1 LKQKRAERRISAI
14 LAADVVGYSRL
25 MGTDDEGT
33 LSQLKG
39 HHNTLV
45 EPKIREYRG
54 HIVRTTGDGLLV
66 LFASVVE
73 ALRCAIEIQRGMI
86 KRNARVPAEKRIA
99 FRMGINVGDIIIDG
113 VSVHGDGVNVAARLE
128 ALADIGGICVSR
140 RVQEDAHGT
149 IDVTFEDTGEQQLKN
164 IARLVHVF
172 RVRLEGAAEAAAA
185 AVPALPNKPSIA
197 VLPFTNM
204 SDDPNQDYF
213 ADGIAE
219 DITTALSRVHAL
231 FVIARNSSF
240 TYKGRAVD
248 ITRVGRELGVRYV
261 LEGSV
266 RKAGTQVRVSGQLI
280 DASTGAHL
288 WADRMD
294 GALDD
299 IFALQDRITT
309 SVVGAIL
316 TKLEQAE
323 IKRAQR
329 KPTGSLDAY
338 DFYLRAMANVHHW
351 TKEGISEALR
361 LFYQAIKLDPEYGS
375 AYGMAAW
382 CYLRRRSDG
391 WMTDR
396 VQESAEAA
404 RLARL
409 AAKFGKDDA
418 VALSRAGFALAFV
431 VDDVDAGADL
441 VERAVLLNPN
451 LAEAWYFS
459 SRVRVLL
466 DEPEVAIEHAAR
478 AMRLSPLDPLTFL
491 MQYSTALAHFHAGR
505 YEEAGSWAEKARRA
519 NANFLPAL
527 RVAAASFALAGKLAK
542 AAELTTHLRE
552 ADPSLTISGLAELN
566 PFRRPNDFA
575 EWVEGL
581 REAGLPN

>member
-1 LKQKRAERRISAI
+1 LKGKRAERRISAI

-25 MGTDDEGT
+25 IGADDEGT
-33 LSQLKG
+33 FAQLKA
-39 HHNTLV
+39 HHSALV
-45 EPKIREYRG
+45 EPKIKEHRG
-54 HIVRTTGDGLLV
+54 HVVRTTGDGLLV

-73 ALRCAIEIQRGMI
+73 ALRCAIEIQRGMA
-86 KRNARVPAEKRIA
+86 KRNARFPPEKRIS
-99 FRMGINVGDIIIDG
+99 FRMGINVGDVIIDG

-128 ALADIGGICVSR
+128 ALAEIGGICVSS

-149 IDVTFEDTGEQQLKN
+149 INVTFEDTGEQQLKN
-164 IARLVHVF
+164 IARLVHVY
-172 RVRLEGAAEAAAA
+172 RVRLEGTAVAA
-185 AVPALPNKPSIA
+185 PTLPNKPSIA

-204 SDDPNQDYF
+204 SDDPDQDYF
-213 ADGIAE
+213 ADGIVE
-219 DITTALSRVHAL
+219 DITTALSRVRAL

-248 ITRVGRELGVRYV
+248 VTRVGRELGVRYV

-266 RKAGTQVRVSGQLI
+266 RKAGAQVRVSGQLI
-280 DASTGAHL
+280 DASTGTHL

-299 IFALQDRITT
+299 VFALQDRITT
-309 SVVGAIL
+309 NVVGAIL

-338 DFYLRAMANVHHW
+338 DFYLRGMANVHQW
-351 TKEGISEALR
+351 TREGLSEALR
-361 LFYQAIKLDPEYGS
+361 LFYEAIKLDPEYSS

-396 VQESAEAA
+396 VQETAEAA
-404 RLARL
+404 RLARR
-409 AAKFGKDDA
+409 AAQFGTDDA
-418 VALSRAGFALAFV
+418 IALSRAGFTLAFV
-431 VDDVDAGADL
+431 IDDVDTGADL
-441 VERAVLLNPN
+441 VDRAVLLNPN
-451 LAEAWYFS
+451 LAAAWYFS

-505 YEEAGSWAEKARRA
+505 YEEAGSWAERARRA
-519 NANFLPAL
+519 NANFFPAI

-542 AAELTTHLRE
+542 ARELTTHLRE
-552 ADPSLTISGLAELN
+552 ADPSMTVSGLNELN
-566 PFRRPNDFA
+566 PFRRPSDFA
-575 EWVEGL
+575 KWVDGL

>member
-1 LKQKRAERRISAI
+1 LKGKRAERRISAI

-25 MGTDDEGT
+25 MGADDEGT
-33 LSQLKG
+33 LAQLKA
-39 HHNTLV
+39 HHNALV
-45 EPKIREYRG
+45 EPKIREHRG
-54 HIVRTTGDGLLV
+54 HVVRTTGDGLLV

-73 ALRCAIEIQRGMI
+73 ALRCAIEIQRGMS
-86 KRNARVPAEKRIA
+86 KRNARVAPEKRIA
-99 FRMGINVGDIIIDG
+99 FRMGINVGDVIIDG

-149 IDVTFEDTGEQQLKN
+149 IDVSFEDTGEQQLKN
-164 IARLVHVF
+164 IARLVHTY
-172 RVRLEGAAEAAAA
+172 RVRLEGTAVAA
-185 AVPALPNKPSIA
+185 PALPNKPSIA

-204 SDDPNQDYF
+204 SGDPDQDYF
-213 ADGIAE
+213 ADGIVE
-219 DITTALSRVHAL
+219 DITTALSRVSAL

-248 ITRVGRELGVRYV
+248 VIRVGRELGVRYV

-266 RKAGTQVRVSGQLI
+266 RKAGAQVRVSGQLI

-294 GALDD
+294 GGLDD

-309 SVVGAIL
+309 NVVGAIL
-316 TKLEQAE
+316 PMLQQAE

-338 DFYLRAMANVHHW
+338 DFYLRGMAKVHQW
-351 TKEGISEALR
+351 TREGIGEALG
-361 LFYQAIKLDPEYGS
+361 LFYEAIKLDPEYGS

-382 CYLRRRSDG
+382 CYLRRKSDG

-396 VQESAEAA
+396 VQETNEAA
-404 RLARL
+404 RLARR
-409 AAKFGKDDA
+409 AAQFGKDDA
-418 VALSRAGFALAFV
+418 VALSRAGFTLAFV
-431 VDDVDAGADL
+431 ISDLDSGADL

-459 SRVRVLL
+459 SRVKVLL
-466 DEPEVAIEHAAR
+466 DEPEVAIEHAGR
-478 AMRLSPLDPLTFL
+478 AIRLSPLDPLTFL
-491 MQYSTALAHFHAGR
+491 MQYSMALAHFHAGR

-519 NANFLPAL
+519 NANFLPAI
-527 RVAAASFALAGKLAK
+527 RIGAASYALAGSLTKARELA
-542 AAELTTHLRE
+542 AHLRD
-552 ADPSLTISGLAELN
+552 ADPSLTVAGLNELN
-566 PFRRPNDFA
+566 PFRRPKDCA
-575 EWVEGL
+575 KWVDGL

>member
-1 LKQKRAERRISAI
+1 LKRKRAERRISAI

-25 MGTDDEGT
+25 MGVDDEGT
-33 LSQLKG
+33 LAQLKG
-39 HHNTLV
+39 HHNALV
-45 EPKIREYRG
+45 EPKIKEHRG

-73 ALRCAIEIQRGMI
+73 AVRCAIEIQRGMT
-86 KRNARVPAEKRIA
+86 KRNARVPPEKRIA
-99 FRMGINVGDIIIDG
+99 FRMGINVGDVIIDG

-164 IARLVHVF
+164 IARLVHVY
-172 RVRLEGAAEAAAA
+172 RVRLEGTAAAA
-185 AVPALPNKPSIA
+185 PALPNKPSIA

-204 SDDPNQDYF
+204 SGDPDQDYF

-248 ITRVGRELGVRYV
+248 IVRVGRELGVRYV

-266 RKAGTQVRVSGQLI
+266 RKAGTQVRVTGQLI

-309 SVVGAIL
+309 NVVGAIL

-329 KPTGSLDAY
+329 KSTGSLDAY
-338 DFYLRAMANVHHW
+338 DFYLRGMANVHQW
-351 TKEGISEALR
+351 TREGISEALR

-382 CYLRRRSDG
+382 CYLRRKSDG

-409 AAKFGKDDA
+409 AAQFGKDDA

-431 VDDVDAGADL
+431 VNDVETGADL
-441 VERAVLLNPN
+441 VDRAVLINPN

-459 SRVRVLL
+459 SRVRLLL
-466 DEPEVAIEHAAR
+466 DEPDVAIEHAAR

-491 MQYSTALAHFHAGR
+491 MQYSTALSHFHAGR
-505 YEEAGSWAEKARRA
+505 YEEAGSWAEKAKRA
-519 NANFLPAL
+519 NANFSPATRL
-527 RVAAASFALAGKLAK
+527 AAASFAVAGNLAK
-542 AAELTTHLRE
+542 ARELMAQLRE
-552 ADPSLTISGLAELN
+552 ADPALTVSGLDELN
-566 PFRRPNDFA
+566 PFRRPKDFVK
-575 EWVEGL
+575 WVDGL

>member
-1 LKQKRAERRISAI
+1 LKRKRAERRISAI

-25 MGTDDEGT
+25 MGVDDEGT
-33 LSQLKG
+33 LTQLKA
-39 HHNTLV
+39 HHSTLV
-45 EPKIREYRG
+45 EPKIKEHRG

-73 ALRCAIEIQRGMI
+73 ALRCAIEIQRGMTR
-86 KRNARVPAEKRIA
+86 RNARVPPERRIA

-113 VSVHGDGVNVAARLE
+113 VSVHGDGVNVASRLE

-149 IDVTFEDTGEQQLKN
+149 IDVAFEDTGEQQLKN
-164 IARLVHVF
+164 IARLVHVY
-172 RVRLEGAAEAAAA
+172 RVRLEGT
-185 AVPALPNKPSIA
+185 AVPAPDLPNKPSIA
-197 VLPFTNM
+197 VLPFINM
-204 SDDPNQDYF
+204 SGDPDQDYF
-213 ADGIAE
+213 ADGIVE

-248 ITRVGRELGVRYV
+248 VIRVGRELGVRYV

-266 RKAGTQVRVSGQLI
+266 RKAGAQVRVTGQLI

-309 SVVGAIL
+309 NVVGAIL

-338 DFYLRAMANVHHW
+338 DFYLRGMANVHQW
-351 TKEGISEALR
+351 SRESIEEALR
-361 LFYQAIKLDPEYGS
+361 LFYQAIKLDPEYSS

-382 CYLRRRSDG
+382 CYLRRKSDG
-391 WMTDR
+391 WMADR
-396 VQESAEAA
+396 TQESTEAA
-404 RLARL
+404 RLARR
-409 AAKFGKDDA
+409 AAQFGQDDA

-431 VDDVDAGADL
+431 VDDVDTGADL
-441 VERAVLLNPN
+441 VDRAVLLNPN
-451 LAEAWYFS
+451 LAAAWYFS

-478 AMRLSPLDPLTFL
+478 AMRLSPLDPLAFL

-505 YEEAGSWAEKARRA
+505 YDEAGAWTERAKRA
-519 NANFLPAL
+519 NASFLPAIRL
-527 RVAAASFALAGKLAK
+527 AAASHALAGSLAK
-542 AAELTTHLRE
+542 ARELMANLRE
-552 ADPSLTISGLAELN
+552 AEPSLTVSGLDELS
-566 PFRRPNDFA
+566 PFRRPKDFA
-575 EWVEGL
+575 KWVDGL
-581 REAGLPN
+581 REAGLPK

>member
-1 LKQKRAERRISAI
+1 LTRKRTERRISAI

-25 MGTDDEGT
+25 MGADDEGT
-33 LSQLKG
+33 LSQLKA
-39 HHNTLV
+39 HHNALV
-45 EPKIREYRG
+45 EPKIRQYPG

-73 ALRCAIEIQRGMI
+73 ALRCAIDIQRGMA
-86 KRNARVPAEKRIA
+86 KRNARVAPERRIA
-99 FRMGINVGDIIIDG
+99 LRMGINVGDVIVDG

-149 IDVTFEDTGEQQLKN
+149 IDVTFEDTGEQQVKN
-164 IARLVHVF
+164 IARLVHVY
-172 RVRLEGAAEAAAA
+172 RVQLEGT
-185 AVPALPNKPSIA
+185 AVATPPLPNKPSIA

-204 SDDPNQDYF
+204 SDDPGQDYF
-213 ADGIAE
+213 ADGIVE
-219 DITTALSRVHAL
+219 DITTALSRVRAL

-248 ITRVGRELGVRYV
+248 IIRVGRELGVRYV

-288 WADRMD
+288 WADRID

-299 IFALQDRITT
+299 IFSLQDRITA

-316 TKLEQAE
+316 PTLEQAE

-329 KPTGSLDAY
+329 KATGSLDAY
-338 DFYLRAMANVHHW
+338 DFYLRGMASVHQW
-351 TKEGISEALR
+351 TREGIGQALG
-361 LFYQAIKLDPEYGS
+361 LFYEAIKLDPEYGS

-382 CYLRRRSDG
+382 CYLRRKSDG

-396 VQESAEAA
+396 VQEIDEAT
-404 RLARL
+404 RLARR
-409 AAKFGKDDA
+409 AAQVGTDDA
-418 VALSRAGFALAFV
+418 VALSRAGFTMAFV
-431 VDDVDAGADL
+431 SSDVETGADL
-441 VERAVLLNPN
+441 VDRAVQLNPN
-451 LAEAWYFS
+451 LAAAWYFS

-466 DEPEVAIEHAAR
+466 DEPEVAIEHATR

-491 MQYSTALAHFHAGR
+491 MQYSTALAHFHTGR
-505 YEEAGSWAEKARRA
+505 YDEAGPWAERAKRA
-519 NANFLPAL
+519 NANFFL
-527 RVAAASFALAGKLAK
+527 RYA
-542 AAELTTHLRE
+542 
-552 ADPSLTISGLAELN
+552 
-566 PFRRPNDFA
+566 
-575 EWVEGL
+575 
-581 REAGLPN
+581 

>member
-1 LKQKRAERRISAI
+1 LKGNRAERRISAI

-25 MGTDDEGT
+25 MGADDEGT
-33 LSQLKG
+33 LAQLKA
-39 HHNTLV
+39 HHNALV
-45 EPKIREYRG
+45 EPKIREHRG
-54 HIVRTTGDGLLV
+54 QIVRTTGDGLLV

-73 ALRCAIEIQRGMI
+73 ALRCAIEIQRGMG
-86 KRNARVPAEKRIA
+86 KRNARVPPERQIA
-99 FRMGINVGDIIIDG
+99 FRMGINVGDVIIDG

-128 ALADIGGICVSR
+128 ALADTGGICVSR

-149 IDVTFEDTGEQQLKN
+149 IDVGFEDTGEQQLKN
-164 IARLVHVF
+164 ISRLVHVY
-172 RVRLEGAAEAAAA
+172 RVQLEGTTV
-185 AVPALPNKPSIA
+185 AVPSLPNKPSIA
-197 VLPFTNM
+197 ILPFTNM
-204 SDDPNQDYF
+204 SSDPDQDYF
-213 ADGIAE
+213 ADGIVE
-219 DITTALSRVHAL
+219 DITTALSRVRAL
-231 FVIARNSSF
+231 FVVARNSSF

-248 ITRVGRELGVRYV
+248 IVRVGRELGVRYV

-266 RKAGTQVRVSGQLI
+266 RKAGAQVRVTGQLI
-280 DASTGAHL
+280 DASSGAHL
-288 WADRMD
+288 WADRTD

-316 TKLEQAE
+316 PTLEHAE

-338 DFYLRAMANVHHW
+338 DFYLRGMANVQGW
-351 TKEGISEALR
+351 TKEGISDGLR

-382 CYLRRRSDG
+382 CYLRRKSDG

-396 VQESAEAA
+396 IQESAEAC
-404 RLARL
+404 RLARR
-409 AAKFGKDDA
+409 AAQVGMDDP
-418 VALSRAGFALAFV
+418 VALSRAGFTLAFV
-431 VDDVDAGADL
+431 EGDVDTGADL
-441 VERAVLLNPN
+441 VARAVQLSPN
-451 LAEAWYFS
+451 LAAAWYFS

-505 YEEAGSWAEKARRA
+505 YDEAGQWAEKARRS
-519 NANFLPAL
+519 NANFLPAVRL
-527 RVAAASFALAGKLAK
+527 AAASCALAGSLPK
-542 AAELTTHLRE
+542 AQAMTAQLRE
-552 ADPSLTISGLAELN
+552 SDPSLTVSSLHGLN
-566 PFRRPNDFA
+566 PFRRPTDFA
-575 EWVEGL
+575 KWTDAL
-581 REAGLPN
+581 REAGLPD

>member
-1 LKQKRAERRISAI
+1 LRRERAERRISAI

-25 MGTDDEGT
+25 MGADDEGA
-33 LSQLKG
+33 LAQLKA
-39 HHNTLV
+39 HQKTLI
-45 EPKIREYRG
+45 EPKINEYRG

-73 ALRCAIEIQRGMI
+73 ALRCAIEIQRGMA
-86 KRNARVPAEKRIA
+86 KRNARLPSQKRIA
-99 FRMGINVGDIIIDG
+99 FRMGINVGDVIIDG

-149 IDVTFEDTGEQQLKN
+149 IDVSFEDTGEQQLKN
-164 IARLVHVF
+164 IARLVHVY
-172 RVRLEGAAEAAAA
+172 RVRLEGT
-185 AVPALPNKPSIA
+185 AVPEPALPNKPSIA

-204 SDDPNQDYF
+204 SGEANQDYF
-213 ADGIAE
+213 ADGIVE
-219 DITTALSRVHAL
+219 DVTTALSRVRAL

-248 ITRVGRELGVRYV
+248 IIRVGRELGVRYV

-280 DASTGAHL
+280 DASNGAHL
-288 WADRMD
+288 WADRID

-316 TKLEQAE
+316 PMLEQAE

-338 DFYLRAMANVHHW
+338 DFYLRGMASVHKW
-351 TKEGISEALR
+351 TREGISEALG
-361 LFYQAIKLDPEYGS
+361 LFYEAIKLDPEYAS

-382 CYLRRRSDG
+382 CYLRRKSDG
-391 WMTDR
+391 WMADR

-404 RLARL
+404 RLARR
-409 AAKFGKDDA
+409 AAQFGQDDA
-418 VALSRAGFALAFV
+418 VALSRGGFTLAFV
-431 VDDVDAGADL
+431 VDDIATGAELVD
-441 VERAVLLNPN
+441 RAVVLSPN
-451 LAEAWYFS
+451 LAAAWYFS
-459 SRVRVLL
+459 SRVRMLL
-466 DEPEVAIEHAAR
+466 DEPETAIEHAAR

-491 MQYSTALAHFHAGR
+491 MHYSTALAHFHAAG

-519 NANFLPAL
+519 NPNFLPAIRL
-527 RVAAASFALAGKLAK
+527 AAASYALVGNLAK
-542 AAELTTHLRE
+542 ATQLMEHLRDAE
-552 ADPSLTISGLAELN
+552 PSLTISGLNELN
-566 PFRRPNDFA
+566 PFRRPTDFVK
-575 EWVEGL
+575 WTDGL
-581 REAGLPN
+581 RVAGLPS

>member
-25 MGTDDEGT
+25 MGDDDEGT
-33 LSQLKG
+33 LAQLKA
-39 HHNTLV
+39 HHSTLV
-45 EPKIREYRG
+45 EPKIKEHRG
-54 HIVRTTGDGLLV
+54 QIVRTTGDGLLV

-73 ALRCAIEIQRGMI
+73 ALRCAIEIQRGMT
-86 KRNARVPAEKRIA
+86 KRNARVPAERRIA

-149 IDVTFEDTGEQQLKN
+149 MDVAFEDTGEQQLKN
-164 IARLVHVF
+164 IARLVHVY
-172 RVRLEGAAEAAAA
+172 RVRLEGT
-185 AVPALPNKPSIA
+185 AVPEPALPNKPSIA

-204 SDDPNQDYF
+204 SGDPNQDYF
-213 ADGIAE
+213 ADGIVE
-219 DITTALSRVHAL
+219 DITTALSRVRGL

-248 ITRVGRELGVRYV
+248 VVRVGRELGVRYV

-266 RKAGTQVRVSGQLI
+266 RKAGNQVRVSGQLI

-288 WADRMD
+288 WAERFD

-299 IFALQDRITT
+299 IFALQDQITMN
-309 SVVGAIL
+309 VVGAIL
-316 TKLEQAE
+316 PTLEQAE

-329 KPTGSLDAY
+329 KPTGSLTAY
-338 DFYLRAMANVHHW
+338 DFYLRGMASVHQW
-351 TKEGISEALR
+351 TREGIGEALGR
-361 LFYQAIKLDPEYGS
+361 FYEAIKLDPEYSS

-391 WMTDR
+391 WMVDR

-404 RLARL
+404 RLARR
-409 AAKFGKDDA
+409 AAQFGQDDA

-431 VDDVDAGADL
+431 VDDVATGADL
-441 VERAVLLNPN
+441 VDRAVVLNPN
-451 LAEAWYFS
+451 LAAAWYFS

-505 YEEAGSWAEKARRA
+505 YEEASAWTERAKRA
-519 NANFLPAL
+519 NPNFLPAIRL
-527 RVAAASFALAGKLAK
+527 AAASYALAGSVAK
-542 AAELTTHLRE
+542 ARELMAHLRE
-552 ADPSLTISGLAELN
+552 AEPSLTVSGLDELD
-566 PFRRPNDFA
+566 PFRRPKDSA
-575 EWVEGL
+575 KWVEGL